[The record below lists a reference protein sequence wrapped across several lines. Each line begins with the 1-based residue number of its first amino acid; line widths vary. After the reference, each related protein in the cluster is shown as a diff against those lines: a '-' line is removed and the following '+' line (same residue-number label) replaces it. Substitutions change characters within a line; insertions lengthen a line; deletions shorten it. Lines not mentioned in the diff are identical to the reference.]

1 MRKVLRIMLW
11 SLGAISLLLGATIV
25 FGPGIYARMIAPNH
39 AFGSKPLPAAPDY
52 TQRSNWSAWPGPGSP
67 AERLPDGMTPTPQ
80 DSRLASAFFLH
91 PTTFGGTEHWVQPMD
106 HEETRRGTDRGTVSI
121 QASVFNDC
129 CRVYAP
135 RYRQSIVSEYHGED
149 LVSQIRNIG
158 YQDTRA
164 AFYHF
169 LAEIGPEEPFI
180 MASHSQGTFHLVR
193 LIEEEIDGTPLMER
207 LVAAYA
213 IGNSLPQALV
223 DNSYEDI
230 EVCTAPTQTG
240 CFITWDA
247 HEADKHPSH
256 WGNQEEQDIWNGRD
270 YSGFD
275 PGPRICVNPIT
286 WRTDSKRSDRRNHLG
301 ALTVEAGYSALD
313 TSLGELVSGT
323 VSAYCGDESTR
334 KWLFVNGDRD
344 EKLKLQGFWSLFMRN
359 LHGLDYGL
367 FWGNIRENAT
377 ARARVH
383 QGATGRHNDRERPIE
398 MTPADL
404 EVNR

>member
-1 MRKVLRIMLW
+1 MRKILKIMLW
-11 SLGAISLLLGATIV
+11 SLGVITLLLAATIV
-25 FGPGIYARMIAPNH
+25 VGPGIYARITAPAH
-39 AFGSKPLPAAPDY
+39 ALGSRALPAAPDY

-67 AERLPDGMTPTPQ
+67 AERLPDGMTPTPP

-91 PTTFGGTEHWVQPMD
+91 PTTFSGTEHWVQPMD

-135 RYRQSIVSEYHGED
+135 RYRQSIVSEYHGEGI
-149 LVSQIRNIG
+149 VSQIQNIG
-158 YQDTRA
+158 YRDTRA

-169 LAEIGPEEPFI
+169 LAEIGPEEPII

-193 LIEEEIDGTPLMER
+193 LIEEEIDGTPLMKR

-223 DNSYEDI
+223 DELYKDI
-230 EVCTAPTQTG
+230 EVCSTPAQTG

-247 HEADKHPSH
+247 HEADKRPSH
-256 WGNQEEQDIWNGRD
+256 WSNQEEQDIWNGID

-275 PGPRICVNPIT
+275 PGPRICVNPVT
-286 WRTDSKRSDRRNHLG
+286 WRTDGTRSDKGDHLG
-301 ALTVEAGYSALD
+301 ALTLEAGYSDLD
-313 TSLGELVSGT
+313 TSLGELVSNT

-359 LHGLDYGL
+359 LHGLDYSL

-377 ARARVH
+377 TRA
-383 QGATGRHNDRERPIE
+383 QAFSK
-398 MTPADL
+398 AQ
-404 EVNR
+404 

>member
-11 SLGAISLLLGATIV
+11 SLGAISLLLAATIV
-25 FGPGIYARMIAPNH
+25 FGPGVYARMTAPGH

-80 DSRLASAFFLH
+80 DGRLASAFFLH
-91 PTTFGGTEHWVQPMD
+91 PTTFGGKEDWVQPME
-106 HEETRRGTDRGTVSI
+106 HEETRRGTDRGTTSI

-129 CRVYAP
+129 CRIYVP
-135 RYRQSIVSEYHGED
+135 RYRQSIASEYHGED

-169 LAEIGPEEPFI
+169 LAEIGPEEPII

-223 DNSYEDI
+223 DDSYEDI

-247 HEADKHPSH
+247 HEADKSPSH

-286 WRTDSKRSDRRNHLG
+286 WRTDGKRSDTGDHLG
-301 ALTVEAGYSALD
+301 ALTLEAGYSALD
-313 TSLGELVSGT
+313 TSLGELVSDT

-344 EKLKLQGFWSLFMRN
+344 EKLKLKGFWSLFMRN

-377 ARARVH
+377 TRAQAFVEA
-383 QGATGRHNDRERPIE
+383 QDGSTMMEN
-398 MTPADL
+398 
-404 EVNR
+404 VNSD

>member
-1 MRKVLRIMLW
+1 MRKILKIMLW
-11 SLGAISLLLGATIV
+11 SLGVITLLLAAAIV
-25 FGPGIYARMIAPNH
+25 FGPGIYARMTAPAH
-39 AFGSKPLPAAPDY
+39 ALGSRPLPAAPDY
-52 TQRSNWSAWPGPGSP
+52 AQRSNWSAWPGPGSP

-135 RYRQSIVSEYHGED
+135 RYRQSIVSEYHGEGI
-149 LVSQIRNIG
+149 VSQIQNIG

-169 LAEIGPEEPFI
+169 LAEIGPEEPII

-193 LIEEEIDGTPLMER
+193 LIEEEIDGTPLTKR

-223 DNSYEDI
+223 DDSYEDI
-230 EVCTAPTQTG
+230 EICSTPTQTG

-247 HEADKHPSH
+247 HEADKPPSY
-256 WGNQEEQDIWNGRD
+256 WSNQEEQDIWNGID

-286 WRTDSKRSDRRNHLG
+286 WRTDGKRSDKGAHLG
-301 ALTVEAGYSALD
+301 ALTLEAGYSALD
-313 TSLGELVSGT
+313 TSLGELVSDT

-367 FWGNIRENAT
+367 FCGNIRENAT
-377 ARARVH
+377 TRAQAFVEA
-383 QGATGRHNDRERPIE
+383 QYGATMMEN
-398 MTPADL
+398 
-404 EVNR
+404 VNSD

>member
-1 MRKVLRIMLW
+1 M
-11 SLGAISLLLGATIV
+11 
-25 FGPGIYARMIAPNH
+25 
-39 AFGSKPLPAAPDY
+39 PAATYERWPTRFNTMVCAFSFRRIDEKNIKDDALESRRDNSFAGGHHCVRAGHLRANDRA
-52 TQRSNWSAWPGPGSP
+52 RSRVRIKALRRRITSNSAWPGPGSP
-67 AERLPDGMTPTPQ
+67 AERLPDGMTPTPP
-80 DSRLASAFFLH
+80 DIRLASAFFLH
-91 PTTFGGTEHWVQPMD
+91 PTTLGDTEHWVQPMD

-149 LVSQIRNIG
+149 LVSQIQTIG

-169 LAEIGPEEPFI
+169 LAEIGPEEPII

-193 LIEEEIDGTPLMER
+193 LIEEEVDGTPLMKR

-223 DNSYEDI
+223 DDSYEDI
-230 EVCTAPTQTG
+230 EVCRGRHVSLPGMPRSGQAPISLRG
-240 CFITWDA
+240 A
-247 HEADKHPSH
+247 GHMEP
-256 WGNQEEQDIWNGRD
+256 
-270 YSGFD
+270 SGFD
-275 PGPRICVNPIT
+275 PGPRICVNPVT
-286 WRTDSKRSDRRNHLG
+286 WRTDGTRSDKGDHLG
-301 ALTVEAGYSALD
+301 ALTLEAGYSDLD
-313 TSLGELVSGT
+313 TSLGELVSNT

-359 LHGLDYGL
+359 LHGLDYSL

-377 ARARVH
+377 TRA
-383 QGATGRHNDRERPIE
+383 QAFSE
-398 MTPADL
+398 AQ
-404 EVNR
+404 